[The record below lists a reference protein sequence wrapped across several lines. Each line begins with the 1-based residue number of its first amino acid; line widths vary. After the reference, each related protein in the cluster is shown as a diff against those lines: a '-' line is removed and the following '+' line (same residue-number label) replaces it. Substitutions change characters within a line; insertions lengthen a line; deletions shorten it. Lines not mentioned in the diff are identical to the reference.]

1 MGAWGYNLL
10 DNDEALDDVVYFM
23 HLTGHA
29 DASDGAKKKSFF
41 GYDVS
46 KYRVNKAL
54 KQLTARAEQRRGFTW
69 VVLAALIMHT
79 GARMSAVVRSNALQ
93 WITEQRF
100 QGGEGWNEPKRRDRA
115 LQKAFHDIEHYESG
129 VAKAMRPYPTR
140 PAASPTASPAATPA
154 APAPEPWIP
163 AVRKR
168 AAAAKLAA
176 KRTSA

>member
-1 MGAWGYNLL
+1 MGAWGYGLL
-10 DNDEALDDVVYFM
+10 DNDDALDDVVYFM

-29 DASDGAKKKSFF
+29 DEPDAKKSFF

-54 KQLTARAEQRRGFTW
+54 KQLTARAEQRRDFTW

-79 GARMSAVVRSNALQ
+79 GARMSAVVRSNTLQ

-100 QGGEGWNEPKRRDRA
+100 RGGEGWNEPKRRDRA

-140 PAASPTASPAATPA
+140 PAAKPAATPA
-154 APAPEPWIP
+154 AAAVVPAPEPWIP
-163 AVRKR
+163 AARKR
-168 AAAAKLAA
+168 AAASKLAA
-176 KRTSA
+176 KKH